1 MMLNVT
7 TDRAKTSVPDEAA
20 AALAWHDGD
29 AMATIMTL
37 LDDCWYLR
45 VQLTLAEAAM
55 SKGFSRGW
63 TPTFERGD

>member
-1 MMLNVT
+1 MIPAEANPVVG
-7 TDRAKTSVPDEAA
+7 RPGSDEAA

-29 AMATIMTL
+29 AVATIITL
-37 LDDCWYLR
+37 INDCWHLR

-63 TPTFERGD
+63 APAYDRED